1 MTNVVRLPVRGRW
14 AWDSRGANRAV
25 RVSTHADEN
34 VLNLSVW
41 RDDICVGTVRL
52 APAEVTAL
60 VAGLTDGLAELA
72 ERPVAEP
79 ASVNTLEERL
89 AAVEA
94 RLAASAGGTTNP
106 GTTTPGTTNLRTTNP
121 RTANWR
127 TSATRAAQAVRDAV
141 EARRTGG
148 GRR

>member
-25 RVSTHADEN
+25 RVSTHGDAN

-52 APAEVTAL
+52 EPGEVTAL

-72 ERPVAEP
+72 QRPVADQ
-79 ASVNTLEERL
+79 ARDHTVEERL
-89 AAVEA
+89 TALEA
-94 RLAASAGGTTNP
+94 RLAASTGGRAP
-106 GTTTPGTTNLRTTNP
+106 RTTNRRLADV
-121 RTANWR
+121 RTTAM
-127 TSATRAAQAVRDAV
+127 RAAQAVRDAV
-141 EARRTGG
+141 DGRRTGG
-148 GRR
+148 GRP